1 MRANG
6 TSTLIKGGKNTLV
19 VDTLSPWDSD
29 TLVTSL
35 KRHDVTCDDVT
46 HLVCTHGHPDHVG
59 NNNLFTSAKMHI
71 MGHAIHHKDVYRE
84 LEPGGLNLDADG
96 AVRVIATPGHTLDS
110 VSLVVVTGTKEQ
122 GTVVI
127 AGDNFEKEE
136 DLQDPDLWK
145 SAGSEDEQKQM
156 ESRQK
161 VLDLADWVV
170 PGHGKMFPVPK
181 MTQI

>member
-1 MRANG
+1 VV
-6 TSTLIKGGKNTLV
+6 L
-19 VDTLSPWDSD
+19 VDTLSPWDKELLLAALAREGL
-29 TLVTSL
+29 TPN
-35 KRHDVTCDDVT
+35 DVT

-71 MGHAIHHKDVYRE
+71 MGHAIHHNDVYRE
-84 LEPGGLNLDADG
+84 LESDGLNLDPDG
-96 AVRVIATPGHTLDS
+96 SVRVIATPGHTLDS
-110 VSLVVVTGTKEQ
+110 ISLVVVTGTKEQ

-145 SAGSEDEQKQM
+145 SAGSEDEEKQT

-170 PGHGKMFPVPK
+170 PGHGNMFRPPRSNTK
-181 MTQI
+181 